1 MWQVVSLVLLK
12 CYNKIWIRNKTMSF
26 LLLGSPYLWLSLGL
40 ALILLELLLPG
51 VYLFW
56 IGLAALLVALPASLL
71 ETSAAYLVLWFVI
84 AMALSVWIGM
94 KVQAQKQSKAD
105 TLNQGLEA
113 YVNTVTTVAETE
125 GVPLNTVRIHLA
137 GTTYLAS
144 GPQNLQVG
152 DTVQITSVKDG
163 RFFIQKVAD
172 SIDEKL

>member
-1 MWQVVSLVLLK
+1 MSQVVSLVLLR
-12 CYNKIWIRNKTMSF
+12 CYNKIWIKNKTMSF

-56 IGLAALLVALPASLL
+56 IGLAALLVALPAGLL
-71 ETSAAYLVLWFVI
+71 GISAAYLALWFVI

-94 KVQAQKQSKAD
+94 KVQAQKQSKANS
-105 TLNQGLEA
+105 LNQGLEA

-125 GVPLNTVRIHLA
+125 GMAPNTVRIHLA

-144 GPQNLQVG
+144 CSQRLKTG
-152 DTVQITSVKDG
+152 DTVQIISVKDG
-163 RFFIQKVAD
+163 RFFIQEVVAGT
-172 SIDEKL
+172 DEKC